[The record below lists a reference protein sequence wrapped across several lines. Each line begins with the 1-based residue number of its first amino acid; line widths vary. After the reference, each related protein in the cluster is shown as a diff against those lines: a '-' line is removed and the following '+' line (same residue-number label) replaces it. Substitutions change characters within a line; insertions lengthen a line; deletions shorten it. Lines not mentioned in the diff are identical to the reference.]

1 MECNRTEHSVTQNV
15 TITYLHMWEGLRSIW
30 LSGDGKREW
39 YNKEFHEIHA
49 DAAVGKVPLGIPIIN
64 FEFFVNISSSFYPI
78 VV

>member
-1 MECNRTEHSVTQNV
+1 
-15 TITYLHMWEGLRSIW
+15 MWEGLRSIW

-64 FEFFVNISSSFYPI
+64 FEFFC
-78 VV
+78 